1 MSYRKKITLAFLTFS
16 LILTSIY
23 SILIWG
29 TLFTTEDQLYKHLLE
44 QYYTK
49 AYEGYDDEANN
60 NEPLISRAIYTKE
73 SLPEHLKDLP
83 TGFSESE
90 NSYTLIKP
98 LANDR
103 LLFLTLPEAD
113 NLIDKIEP
121 LILLLLFLFSLI
133 ITLFGAILAFIL
145 AKQLSTPIE
154 RLVKEVKEAS
164 PEAEN
169 ICKEGSSHEINML
182 ARSFNEA
189 MLQIKT
195 ALKREKSFTESVSHE
210 LRTPLMVLNTN
221 VDILKSHK
229 EPLTV
234 MDRALDRMSRA
245 MNNMSNLTN
254 IFLIL
259 ARHDKFTIEKERL
272 IPINIIRS
280 YIETNRQQ
288 TIIWDIQCPE
298 GTSINAPTDIFGI
311 LVSNLIDNANKYA
324 EEKATLIVT
333 NNHLETYN
341 NINESSRYSNS
352 SKLGINIIERICYA
366 LDWKLVYKMT
376 DSTFSLRI
384 DFITS
389 S

>member
-1 MSYRKKITLAFLTFS
+1 MTYRKKITLAFITFS

-29 TLFTTEDQLYKHLLE
+29 TLFTTEDQLYEHLLE

-49 AYEGYDDEANN
+49 AYEEHNN
-60 NEPLISRAIYTKE
+60 NESLISSTIYTKD
-73 SLPEHLKDLP
+73 SLPDYLKGLP
-83 TGFSESE
+83 TGFSELEESHI
-90 NSYTLIKP
+90 LIKP
-98 LANDR
+98 LDDER
-103 LLFLTLPEAD
+103 LLFLTLPEVD
-113 NLIDKIEP
+113 SLTDRIEP
-121 LILLLLFLFSLI
+121 LILFLLLLFSLI
-133 ITLFGAILAFIL
+133 IIILGGVLALILAR
-145 AKQLSTPIE
+145 QLSTPIE

-164 PEAEN
+164 PETEN
-169 ICKEGSSHEINML
+169 VCKEGNSHEINML
-182 ARSFNEA
+182 ARSLNEA
-189 MLQIKT
+189 MLQVKT

-229 EPLTV
+229 EPLTI

-272 IPINIIRS
+272 IPLNIIQS
-280 YIETNRQQ
+280 YIETNRHQ

-298 GTSINAPTDIFGI
+298 DTSINAPTDIFGI
-311 LVSNLIDNANKYA
+311 LVSNIVDNANKYA
-324 EEKATLIVT
+324 KEKATLIVSDE
-333 NNHLETYN
+333 HLETHN
-341 NINESSRYSNS
+341 TIKEDSRNSNS

-366 LDWKLVYKMT
+366 LDWKLTYKMNG
-376 DSTFSLRI
+376 STFSLRI
-384 DFITS
+384 DFD
-389 S
+389 

>member
-1 MSYRKKITLAFLTFS
+1 MTYRKKIALAFITFS

-29 TLFTTEDQLYKHLLE
+29 TLFTTEDQLYEHLLE

-49 AYEGYDDEANN
+49 AYEEYDNKNNN
-60 NEPLISRAIYTKE
+60 NESLISSTIYTKD
-73 SLPEHLKDLP
+73 SLPDYLKDLP
-83 TGFSESE
+83 AGFSELEE
-90 NSYTLIKP
+90 NHILIKP
-98 LANDR
+98 LDNEK
-103 LLFLTLPEAD
+103 LLFLTLPEVD
-113 NLIDKIEP
+113 SLTDRIEP
-121 LILLLLFLFSLI
+121 LILFLLLLFSLI
-133 ITLFGAILAFIL
+133 IIILGGILALIL
-145 AKQLSTPIE
+145 ARQLSTPIE

-164 PEAEN
+164 PETEN
-169 ICKEGSSHEINML
+169 ICKEGKSHEINML

-221 VDILKSHK
+221 LDILKSHK
-229 EPLTV
+229 EPLSI

-245 MNNMSNLTN
+245 MNNMSSLTN

-272 IPINIIRS
+272 IPIDTIQS
-280 YIETNRQQ
+280 YIETNRHQA
-288 TIIWDIQCPE
+288 IIWDIQCRE
-298 GTSINAPTDIFGI
+298 NTSINAPTDIFGI
-311 LVSNLIDNANKYA
+311 LVSNIIDNANKYA

-333 NNHLETYN
+333 DQYLETYN
-341 NINESSRYSNS
+341 RVKEGSPHSNS

-366 LDWKLVYKMT
+366 LDWKLTYKIHHL
-376 DSTFSLRI
+376 TFNLRI
-384 DFITS
+384 DFN
-389 S
+389 